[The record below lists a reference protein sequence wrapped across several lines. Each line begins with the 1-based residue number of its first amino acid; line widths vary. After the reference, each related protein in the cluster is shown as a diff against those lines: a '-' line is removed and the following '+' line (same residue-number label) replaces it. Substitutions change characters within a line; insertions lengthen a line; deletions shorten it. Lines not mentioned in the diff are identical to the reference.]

1 MYGIAPSGSERRADS
16 FGARRFSHLEKTT
29 RGFRFA
35 GELFETQR
43 REHERSIQREAR
55 RKLSTQEPI
64 GVGFGERDNYGPDE
78 SWDTKDPITYTPV
91 PKYYTSYR
99 SSAPQLG
106 RPQ

>member
-1 MYGIAPSGSERRADS
+1 MEGIAPTGIERRAES
-16 FGARRFSHLEKTT
+16 FGSRRFSHLEKTT

-35 GELFETQR
+35 GELFQTAEADRGR
-43 REHERSIQREAR
+43 RQEREGR
-55 RKLSTQEPI
+55 RKLSTTEPV

-91 PKYYTSYR
+91 PQYYTSYR

-106 RPQ
+106 TPR

>member
-1 MYGIAPSGSERRADS
+1 MANIAPTGSERRAES

-35 GELFETQR
+35 GELFQTAER
-43 REHERSIQREAR
+43 ERSRRQDREAR
-55 RKLSTQEPI
+55 RKLSSSEPV

-78 SWDTKDPITYTPV
+78 SWDTADPIKYTPV
-91 PKYYTSYR
+91 PEYYTSYR
-99 SSAPQLG
+99 SSAPQFG